1 MQLPP
6 RGTVDALSRRVLMQ
20 HRSEAIQPSSWTL
33 TEPALPLRRGVMAGL
48 AMATTA
54 LGIHWLTA
62 LLGGGGIDAL
72 EGLVIAAFSVTFGF
86 SCIAFWTM
94 MAGIALRLSGRHP
107 VTLQRGAPAAEDAP
121 PLARTA
127 LVMPAYNEDM
137 GDVVHCLMST
147 LQSLRDTGQ
156 SEAFDC
162 FLLSDS
168 NDPAQRERER
178 EAMARLQRRF
188 PTGPGLYYRARDENT
203 GRKPGNIRDFCER
216 WGAGYEFM
224 VVLDADSRMT
234 GEALLTLVR
243 RMVANPQAGIIQTVP
258 LPVGQRTVLGRFQ
271 QLAASLHARHI
282 ANGLAF
288 WQGNST
294 NYWGH
299 NAIIRIADFKA
310 CCGLSPLPGRPPL
323 GGDIMS
329 HDYVEA
335 GLMRRAGRSVYV
347 LPEIGGS
354 FEGMPG
360 NFIDDLKRER
370 RWCQG
375 NLQHLRLLTG
385 RGWRPVTR
393 LNFLLGGLAYLT
405 APLWLLM
412 ISAGILDAVV
422 SPDQGRW
429 VNAAATR
436 PDTVVPLIGLSL
448 MVLFLPRLI
457 GIALATREQ
466 TGHGRRWSLLRGS
479 LLELG
484 FGILRSPL
492 MMVLYSGFI
501 LRILAGRPARWDTSL
516 RGRRRIPARE
526 AWRLGTPIAAGALTV
541 GLTVAMGA
549 PSLLPWLLP
558 ALAGPLLFPL
568 FLQVT
573 SLLAPAWL
581 PATPAESRRLVPVN
595 PIAVGRSPR
604 PSAASVCPP
613 PAEDYRPMPLQPLS
627 IPAGRA

>member
-1 MQLPP
+1 MQDKKP
-6 RGTVDALSRRVLMQ
+6 TDQQSTWALS
-20 HRSEAIQPSSWTL
+20 
-33 TEPALPLRRGVMAGL
+33 EPGLPLRRAVMGAL
-48 AMATTA
+48 AIATSM
-54 LGIHWLTA
+54 LGIHWLWT
-62 LLGGGGIDAL
+62 LLQPNGVGGL
-72 EGLVIAAFSVTFGF
+72 EWLVIAAFSVTFSV
-86 SCIAFWTM
+86 SCVAFWTM
-94 MAGIALRLSGRHP
+94 LAGILLRLAGRHP
-107 VTLQRGAPAAEDAP
+107 VTLRRELPSAADAP
-121 PLARTA
+121 PLAKTA

-137 GDVVHCLMST
+137 ADVVHCLMST
-147 LQSLRDTGQ
+147 LRSLHETGE
-156 SEAFDC
+156 SDWFDC

-168 NDPAQRERER
+168 SDPAQRERER
-178 EAMARLQRRF
+178 EGMARLQRHF
-188 PTGPGLYYRARDENT
+188 PDGPRLYYRARDENT

-216 WGAGYEFM
+216 WGAGYEYM
-224 VVLDADSRMT
+224 IVLDADSRMT
-234 GEALLTLVR
+234 GDAILTLVR

-299 NAIIRIADFKA
+299 NAIIRIADFQA

-335 GLMRRAGRSVYV
+335 GLMRRHGRSVYV

-360 NFIDDLKRER
+360 NFVDDLKRER

-393 LNFLLGGLAYLT
+393 LNFLLGGLAYVT
-405 APLWLLM
+405 APLWLMM
-412 ISAGILDAVV
+412 IGAGVLDAVLTTG
-422 SPDQGRW
+422 DGRW
-429 VNAAATR
+429 VSAATSA
-436 PDTVVPLIGLSL
+436 PQSVINLVGLSL
-448 MVLFLPRLI
+448 IILFLPRLI
-457 GIALATREQ
+457 GIALAVLDNDNA
-466 TGHGRRWSLLRGS
+466 GRRLALLRGS

-492 MMVLYSGFI
+492 MMVLYTGFI

-516 RGRRRIPARE
+516 RGRRRIPALQ
-526 AWRLGTPIAAGALTV
+526 AWRLGGPVAGGTLVVALV
-541 GLTVAMGA
+541 VAITA
-549 PSLLPWLLP
+549 PRLLPWLLP
-558 ALAGPLLFPL
+558 ALAGPMLFPL

-581 PATPAESRRLVPVN
+581 PATPAESRRRVPMN
-595 PIAVGRSPR
+595 PAAVGRTL
-604 PSAASVCPP
+604 PP
-613 PAEDYRPMPLQPLS
+613 PAVTLCDTPREDYRPMPLQPLS
-627 IPAGRA
+627 TPPSST

>member
-1 MQLPP
+1 MQDKKPA
-6 RGTVDALSRRVLMQ
+6 GQNTTWALV
-20 HRSEAIQPSSWTL
+20 
-33 TEPALPLRRGVMAGL
+33 EPALPLRRALMAVL
-48 AMATTA
+48 AVASSA
-54 LGIHWLTA
+54 LGIHWLWT
-62 LLGGGGIDAL
+62 LLQPGGVGGL
-72 EGLVIAAFSVTFGF
+72 EWLVIAAFSITFSV

-94 MAGIALRLSGRHP
+94 MAGILLRLAGRHP
-107 VTLQRGAPAAEDAP
+107 VTLRRNAPSAADAPA
-121 PLARTA
+121 LAKTA

-137 GDVVHCLMST
+137 ADVVHCLMST
-147 LQSLRDTGQ
+147 LRSLHQTGE
-156 SEAFDC
+156 SDWFDC

-168 NDPAQRERER
+168 SDPAQRARER
-178 EAMARLQRRF
+178 EGMARLQRRF
-188 PTGPGLYYRARDENT
+188 PDGPRLYYRARDENT

-216 WGAGYEFM
+216 WGAGYEYM

-258 LPVGQRTVLGRFQ
+258 LPVGQRTILGRFQ

-299 NAIIRIADFKA
+299 NAIIRIADFQA

-335 GLMRRAGRSVYV
+335 GLMRRHGRSVYV

-360 NFIDDLKRER
+360 NFVDDLKRER

-393 LNFLLGGLAYLT
+393 LNFLLGGLAYVT
-405 APLWLLM
+405 APLWLMM
-412 ISAGILDAVV
+412 ISAGVLEAALATGG
-422 SPDQGRW
+422 GRW
-429 VNAAATR
+429 VSAAASA
-436 PDTVVPLIGLSL
+436 PQSAIKLIGLSL
-448 MVLFLPRLI
+448 VILFLPRLL
-457 GIALATREQ
+457 GIMLAVVDRDSA
-466 TGHGRRWSLLRGS
+466 GRRPALLRGS
-479 LLELG
+479 LLELL

-492 MMVLYSGFI
+492 MMVLYTGFI

-516 RGRRRIPARE
+516 RGRRRIPAGQ
-526 AWRLGTPIAAGALTV
+526 AWRLGGSIAGGTLAVAL
-541 GLTVAMGA
+541 GVAITA
-549 PSLLPWLLP
+549 PQLLPWLMP
-558 ALAGPLLFPL
+558 ALAGPMLFPL
-568 FLQVT
+568 FLHVT
-573 SLLAPAWL
+573 SLLAPGWL
-581 PATPAESRRLVPVN
+581 PATPAESRRRVPMN
-595 PIAVGRSPR
+595 PTAVGQAATA
-604 PSAASVCPP
+604 SAATTFDTPR
-613 PAEDYRPMPLQPLS
+613 EDYRPMPLQPLS
-627 IPAGRA
+627 APPSGA